1 MIVGTR
7 HSGKEVEHM
16 ATYKLKVMPA
26 LEQRGIIEL
35 DKSGP
40 SVAGNGS
47 DNYVCNKC
55 GNIIAK
61 SVKLS
66 DLVRFQNAAF
76 KCFECKQVG
85 IL

>member
-1 MIVGTR
+1 
-7 HSGKEVEHM
+7 M
-16 ATYKLKVMPA
+16 AVYKLKPMPA
-26 LEQRGIIEL
+26 IEARGIIEL
-35 DKSGP
+35 DKNGP
-40 SVAGNGS
+40 SVVGNGP
-47 DNYVCNKC
+47 DDYVCNKC

-66 DLVRFQNAAF
+66 DLIRFQNAAF